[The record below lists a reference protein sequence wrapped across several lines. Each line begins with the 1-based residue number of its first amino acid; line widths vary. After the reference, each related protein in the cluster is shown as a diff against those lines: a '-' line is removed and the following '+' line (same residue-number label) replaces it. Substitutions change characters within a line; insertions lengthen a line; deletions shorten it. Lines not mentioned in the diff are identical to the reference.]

1 MLVLRWKIIETIR
14 EQFQQ
19 NRNFRTNASQF
30 YKELNGTGN
39 EENIS
44 QNPGKAAEFSSD
56 IWSILSTHNQNAMC
70 LQRVRQELADVEK
83 EVDIKVMVKSIRKC
97 VYGIANWNGSGPYGV
112 QGFWYKKMTNLNK
125 LA

>member
-44 QNPGKAAEFSSD
+44 QNPGKATEFSSD

-70 LQRVRQELADVEK
+70 
-83 EVDIKVMVKSIRKC
+83 
-97 VYGIANWNGSGPYGV
+97 
-112 QGFWYKKMTNLNK
+112 
-125 LA
+125 